1 MFLRDINGFL
11 VNISVIERINI
22 EISETFC
29 MVVARLKDDRKI
41 TLYKSI
47 ELQHAQNYLEELSR
61 KIAVNFEVWEI

>member
-11 VNISVIERINI
+11 INISVIERINI
-22 EISETFC
+22 EINETYC

-41 TLYKSI
+41 TLFKNI
-47 ELQHAQNYLEELSR
+47 ELQHAQNYLEGLSR